1 MSHAQNISPPQNT
14 PLAGRVDAL
23 RASELPVALGNGA
36 DEWSPDLQLPH
47 SMWEMFG
54 SMDDV
59 AGDALALAFAQK
71 HCAAGGDGWR
81 WLWVQDARSTRSS
94 GRPFLHGLPPPL
106 RSGFIHVEAGGAAD
120 ALWAMEEGVR
130 CGELSFVIGEI
141 VGDPKVLDFTAIRRL
156 VLAAERNGVMLYL
169 LRREGF
175 ANLSAARLR
184 WRVTAAPS
192 ALHRWNSMA
201 PGVPRVRAELFRGR
215 GLRPGQFW
223 LEHGVGS
230 HEPDHS
236 LLVVPDLRD
245 RPVEPD
251 YRATG

>member
-47 SMWEMFG
+47 SMWEIFG

-71 HCAAGGDGWR
+71 HCAAGGEGWR

-106 RSGFIHVEAGGAAD
+106 RSGFIHVEAGSAAD
-120 ALWAMEEGVR
+120 ALWAMEEGR
-130 CGELSFVIGEI
+130 SDE
-141 VGDPKVLDFTAIRRL
+141 RR
-156 VLAAERNGVMLYL
+156 
-169 LRREGF
+169 
-175 ANLSAARLR
+175 
-184 WRVTAAPS
+184 
-192 ALHRWNSMA
+192 
-201 PGVPRVRAELFRGR
+201 
-215 GLRPGQFW
+215 
-223 LEHGVGS
+223 VGS
-230 HEPDHS
+230 E
-236 LLVVPDLRD
+236 D
-245 RPVEPD
+245 RS
-251 YRATG
+251 RGAASC